1 MCNAYTKRA
10 KKCSKHSG
18 TLRLCPTHKKW
29 YKDNLWLDYVIQHID
44 PNFDFE
50 IISNILSDP
59 FCIYYSN
66 TILEEY
72 LDREYLRS
80 VNNLVMKGKIL
91 LLYDIA
97 CRTKKIVPSLCKHI
111 WAYYIRVNIDIAIS
125 YHNSFLSQ
133 FHKDRF
139 KYIILDTLVPFVFNE
154 SFNTFVQFI
163 FVMLKNNIPSNTC
176 ITIIDYLIPYVNL
189 NEYFY
194 HEKTNTINHIINLYD
209 THLRNQNLYNM
220 NINTQLSYAKN
231 VFKHL
236 IDCLKNK
243 VHPIRNLTFKHEL
256 LDTVY
261 HPDNVFK
268 LIQFEFN

>member
-1 MCNAYTKRA
+1 
-10 KKCSKHSG
+10 
-18 TLRLCPTHKKW
+18 
-29 YKDNLWLDYVIQHID
+29 
-44 PNFDFE
+44 
-50 IISNILSDP
+50 
-59 FCIYYSN
+59 
-66 TILEEY
+66 
-72 LDREYLRS
+72 
-80 VNNLVMKGKIL
+80 
-91 LLYDIA
+91 
-97 CRTKKIVPSLCKHI
+97 
-111 WAYYIRVNIDIAIS
+111 
-125 YHNSFLSQ
+125 
-133 FHKDRF
+133 
-139 KYIILDTLVPFVFNE
+139 
-154 SFNTFVQFI
+154 
-163 FVMLKNNIPSNTC
+163 LKNNIPSNTC